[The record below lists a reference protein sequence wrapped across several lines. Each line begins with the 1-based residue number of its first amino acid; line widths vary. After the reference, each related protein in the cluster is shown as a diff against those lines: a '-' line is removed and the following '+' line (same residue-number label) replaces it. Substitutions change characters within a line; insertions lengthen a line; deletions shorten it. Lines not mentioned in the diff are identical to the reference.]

1 MIRQKYIYSVLA
13 ALLLAVVAFFF
24 FFPDDVEGNVLQ
36 QADMMQGTAN
46 GQEGVAYHEATG
58 ETTRWTNSL
67 FSGMPN
73 FQISPSYPAN
83 EVLGGFQKVYSLWL
97 PAPANL
103 LFMMMVGFFIMC
115 LCMRMKW
122 YTSLFAAVAWG
133 FSSYFVI
140 IIGAG
145 HIWKFMALAYVPP
158 AIGGLALLYRGK
170 YLAGTAMTALF
181 GAMQL
186 QSNHPQMS
194 YYFFFV
200 VLFLLMAWLWNA
212 VRENRMKEWGIA
224 TGCAVIA
231 AIFAIG
237 TNSPSL
243 YNSWE
248 YSKETIR
255 GRATEL
261 NVGNDNP
268 TGGLSREYITGW
280 SYGIGE
286 TTTLLIPNVKG
297 GATVKPVGG
306 SVQLKSIGETDK
318 IQNSSLSQEQRMLVS
333 QLPQYFGDQP
343 MTNGPVYVGAF
354 VLVLAILALFIVEGA
369 VKWALFAVSVLAV
382 MLAWGHN
389 FNLMTDLFI
398 DYVPGYNK
406 FRTVSSIL
414 VIVEFTVPLL
424 AALCIRK
431 IIRTNNFMDKYGS
444 IFYVVAGFCAFVCLL
459 GWIAP
464 SIFGNPFSQS
474 ELEQIN
480 QAGLMSQPAYA
491 QALAAVSDARLSL
504 VSSDSFRS
512 FFFIVIGV
520 VIVLLY
526 VKGIFVNRAMFVCC
540 LTLLAIVDLYPLNK
554 RYVNSENFTTPTNN
568 NTAFNMT
575 EADKAILQD
584 TAMNYRVLDL
594 GGFAEARSSYFHKT
608 IGGYHAAK
616 LTRYN
621 DLIDKQIMN
630 ANPNVINMLN
640 AKYFLNGDQYEKN
653 PDAYGNAWFVDGI
666 KYVGTPDEEMRM
678 LDTLNTRL
686 YAVADNRFKD
696 ILGTTSV
703 AEPGDTIFETTYA
716 PNRLNFSYKTGQ
728 ERIAVF
734 SEVFFPW
741 GWKATIDGKEYPI
754 GRVNYVLRAMR
765 LPAGHHAIEMVFD
778 PESVRTTNT
787 LSIIALCLIGLVCCA
802 ALGKWGYAVYR
813 RDLRDEEDSDD
824 QEVTMGDS
832 KFQNEQTSANGSRSR
847 KAESSDKGKGDGK
860 AVSSSKK
867 EKNRR

>member
-1 MIRQKYIYSVLA
+1 MRGKYIYSILA
-13 ALLLAVVAFFF
+13 ALLLAVVAIFFF
-24 FFPDDVEGNVLQ
+24 IPDNFEGNVLR
-36 QADMMQGTAN
+36 QADTMQGLAN
-46 GQEGVAYHEATG
+46 GQEGAAFKAETG

-97 PAPANL
+97 PAPSNL
-103 LFMMMVGFFIMC
+103 LFMMMLGFFIMC
-115 LCMRMKW
+115 LCMKMRW
-122 YTSLFAAVAWG
+122 YTALYAAVAWG

-170 YLAGTAMTALF
+170 YLAGTALTALF

-212 VRENRMKEWGIA
+212 VREHRMKEWGIA
-224 TGCAVIA
+224 TLCAIIA
-231 AIFAIG
+231 GIFAIG

-255 GRATEL
+255 GKSTEL
-261 NVGNDNP
+261 TPANGAPANTN
-268 TGGLSREYITGW
+268 GGLDRDYITMW

-286 TTTLLIPNVKG
+286 TGTLLIPNLKG
-297 GATVKPVGG
+297 GASVKPVAGNNTLL
-306 SVQLKSIGETDK
+306 SVAQTDK
-318 IQNSSLSQEQRMLVS
+318 AQQIPLTPDQRMMV
-333 QLPQYFGDQP
+333 QDFPQYFGEQP

-354 VLVLAILALFIVEGA
+354 VLVLAILALFVVDGA
-369 VKWALFAVSVLAV
+369 VKWALLAASVLAV
-382 MLAWGHN
+382 VLAWGHN
-389 FNLMTDLFI
+389 FNLVSDLFI

-414 VIVEFTVPLL
+414 VIVEFTIPLL

-431 IIRTNNFMDKYGS
+431 ILKTDNFLEKFGWT
-444 IFYVVAGFCAFVCLL
+444 FYTVAGVCAFICIIGWFAPGTFGSPFTAGESQWISENSLL
-459 GWIAP
+459 T
-464 SIFGNPFSQS
+464 NPYYS
-474 ELEQIN
+474 
-480 QAGLMSQPAYA
+480 PAISA
-491 QALAAVSDARLSL
+491 VAESRLAL
-504 VSSDSFRS
+504 VSGDSFRS
-512 FFFIVIGV
+512 FAFIVAGFIIVMLYLKGV
-520 VIVLLY
+520 
-526 VKGIFVNRAMFVCC
+526 FVNKPMFVCC

-554 RYVNSENFTTPTNN
+554 RYVSGENFTTPTDNP
-568 NTAFNMT
+568 TAFNMT
-575 EADKAILQD
+575 DADRAILQD
-584 TAMNYRVLDL
+584 TSMNYRVLDV
-594 GGFAEARSSYFHKT
+594 GGFTDARSSYFHKT

-621 DLIDKQIMN
+621 DLIDRQIVN

-640 AKYFLNGDQYEKN
+640 ARYFLNGDQYQLNSE
-653 PDAYGNAWFVDGI
+653 ALGNAWFINGI
-666 KYVGTPDEEMRM
+666 TYVGTPDEEMSA
-678 LDTLNTRL
+678 LDTLNTAL
-686 YAVADNRFKD
+686 YAVADKRFEK
-696 ILGTTSV
+696 ILGTTPPK
-703 AEPGDTIFETTYA
+703 APGDTIYETTYA
-716 PNRLNFSYKTGQ
+716 PNRLTFHYRTGK

-741 GWKATIDGKEYPI
+741 GWKAQVDGRELPI

-765 LPAGHHAIEMVFD
+765 LPQGVHSIEMTFD
-778 PESVRTTNT
+778 PESIHATNT
-787 LSIIALCLIGLVCCA
+787 LSIISLCLIGIICCG
-802 ALGKWGYAVYR
+802 ALGLWGYKIYVR
-813 RDLRDEEDSDD
+813 VKRSEEVEDNDDDDGGSDI
-824 QEVTMGDS
+824 V
-832 KFQNEQTSANGSRSR
+832 
-847 KAESSDKGKGDGK
+847 
-860 AVSSSKK
+860 
-867 EKNRR
+867 